1 MVVGELAEE
10 RELVII
16 GGGPGGY
23 HAAIR
28 AAQLGLSV
36 LLIEK
41 EDLGGICLNKG
52 CIPSKVFTQ
61 LAKKHKELDHY
72 HKMGLD
78 SGSVSVNLEKLQ
90 NYKTSLIAQLKK
102 GVDSLCK
109 ANKVEVI
116 EGSASF
122 LSENKIG
129 VENGHQFT
137 VYRFQS
143 SIIATGAKRVL
154 PSFISRYSSRILNEF
169 SIYEL
174 RELPEELVIYGNSY
188 IELEAASSFAAL
200 GTKVTLV
207 QSGELPFDESINKE
221 LARVLKKMK
230 VKLMTGFHPEEAEES
245 NDRVSV
251 TFKKQGGDSVTLET
265 AYFFAANELRA
276 NTSDLGVDRLKM
288 ELTED
293 DFIAIDESCRTSI
306 QGIYAVGDVTSGAS
320 LAVKAIRQ
328 GKVAA
333 ENAAGVPAEFDDMLL
348 PVIAQTIPPVATIG
362 LTEKEAVQSHDV
374 SVSIYPM
381 GGNGFGQLIGEKD
394 GLIKVIADS
403 SNDLILGI
411 HMIGSGAVE
420 MISGSAVGMEMA
432 GRDEDF
438 SYPYYP
444 HPNTSES
451 LQEAMEAL
459 KGRAVH
465 LPPVK
470 QKEYLKV

>member
-36 LLIEK
+36 LLVEK
-41 EDLGGICLNKG
+41 EDMGGVCLNKG

-61 LAKKHKELDHY
+61 LARKHKEMSHY
-72 HKMGLD
+72 QKMGLD
-78 SGSVSVNLEKLQ
+78 SGDVSVNLSKLQ
-90 NYKTSLIAQLKK
+90 DYKNSLIAQLKK
-102 GVDSLCK
+102 GVSSLCE
-109 ANKVEVI
+109 ANKVEIVK
-116 EGSASF
+116 GTASF
-122 LSENKIG
+122 LSQNKIG
-129 VENGHQFT
+129 VENGHSFT
-137 VYRFQS
+137 VYSFQS
-143 SIIATGAKRVL
+143 AIVATGAKREQ
-154 PSFISRYSSRILNEF
+154 PSFIPAYSSRILDEF

-174 RELPEELVIYGNSY
+174 SNLPEELVIYGNSY
-188 IELEAASSFAAL
+188 VELEAASSFAAL

-207 QSGELPFDESINKE
+207 LDGELPFDDSINKE
-221 LARVLKKMK
+221 LTRVLKKMK
-230 VKLMTGFHPEEAEES
+230 VKMLSGFTPVEVSES
-245 NDRVSV
+245 QAGVSV
-251 TFKKQGGDSVTLET
+251 SLEKEGSDSVTLET
-265 AYFFAANELRA
+265 SYFFTARKLKGNL
-276 NTSDLGVDRLKM
+276 DGLGVDRLKM
-288 ELTED
+288 SLTED
-293 DFIAIDESCRTSI
+293 HFIEIDETCRTSI
-306 QGIYAVGDVTSGAS
+306 PGIYAVGDAVNGSP

-333 ENAAGVPAEFDDMLL
+333 ENAAGLPSEYDGMLL
-348 PVIAQTIPPVATIG
+348 PDVAQTIPPVASIG
-362 LTEKEAVQSHDV
+362 LTEKEAAEEHEI
-374 SVSIYPM
+374 SVSTYPM
-381 GGNGFGQLIGEKD
+381 GGNGFAQLIGEKE
-394 GLIKVIADS
+394 GLIKVISDS
-403 SNDLILGI
+403 SSDLILGI

-459 KGRAVH
+459 KGKAVH

-470 QKEYLKV
+470 QKEYSI

>member
-41 EDLGGICLNKG
+41 EDLGGVCLNNG

-61 LAKKHKELDHY
+61 VARKHKEMAHY
-72 HKMGLD
+72 QNMGLD
-78 SGSVSVNLEKLQ
+78 SGSVSVNLSKLQ
-90 NYKTSLIAQLKK
+90 DYKRSLIGQLKK

-109 ANKVEVI
+109 ANKVEVVK
-116 EGSASF
+116 GSASF

-137 VYRFQS
+137 VYSFQS
-143 SIIATGAKRVL
+143 AIIATGAKREL
-154 PSFISRYSSRILNEF
+154 PSFISGYSSRVLNEI
-169 SIYEL
+169 SIYEQS
-174 RELPEELVIYGNSY
+174 ELPEELVVYGSGY

-207 QSGELPFDESINKE
+207 LDGELPFDDSINKE
-221 LARVLKKMK
+221 LTRVLKKMK
-230 VKLMTGFHPEEAEES
+230 VKLMTGFSPEEVKETQ
-245 NDRVSV
+245 DGVSV
-251 TFKKQGGDSVTLET
+251 TFSKHDSDSVTIDT
-265 AYFFAANELRA
+265 SYFLAASKLKGNVA
-276 NTSDLGVDRLKM
+276 DLGVDRLKM
-288 ELTED
+288 NLTSD
-293 DFIAIDESCRTSI
+293 GFIETDHSCLTSI
-306 QGIYAVGDVTSGAS
+306 QGIYAIGDVTTGLP
-320 LAVKAIRQ
+320 LAVKAIKQ

-333 ENAAGVPAEFDDMLL
+333 ENAAGLPAEHDDVLL
-348 PVIAQTIPPVATIG
+348 PVIAQTIPPIASIG
-362 LTEKEAVQSHDV
+362 LTEKEAAENHEV
-374 SVSIYPM
+374 SVSTYPM
-381 GGNGFGQLIGEKD
+381 GSNGFAQLIGEKE
-394 GLIKVIADS
+394 GLIKVVADS
-403 SNDLILGI
+403 TNDLILGI
-411 HMIGSGAVE
+411 HMIGNSAVE

-438 SYPYYP
+438 SYPFYP
-444 HPNTSES
+444 HPHTSES

-470 QKEYLKV
+470 QKEFSKV

>member
-10 RELVII
+10 RELIII

-41 EDLGGICLNKG
+41 EELGGVCLNKG

-61 LAKKHKELDHY
+61 LARKHKELDHY
-72 HKMGLD
+72 QKMGLGT
-78 SGSVSVNLEKLQ
+78 GSVSVNLSKLQ
-90 NYKTSLIAQLKK
+90 EYKTSLIGQLKK

-109 ANKVEVI
+109 ANKVEVVK
-116 EGSASF
+116 GAASF
-122 LSENKIG
+122 LAENKIG

-137 VYRFQS
+137 VYSFQS
-143 SIIATGAKRVL
+143 AIIATGSKREK
-154 PSFISRYSSRILNEF
+154 PSFIPGYSSRILNEF

-174 RELPEELVIYGNSY
+174 REIPEELIVHGSSY

-207 QSGELPFDESINKE
+207 LNGELPFDDSINKE

-230 VKLMTGFHPEEAEES
+230 VKLMTGFEPQEAAES
-245 NDRVSV
+245 SDGVSV
-251 TFKKQGGDSVTLET
+251 TFVKQGGDSVTLET
-265 AYFFAANELRA
+265 PYFFSAARQTA
-276 NTSDLGVDRLKM
+276 NIGDLGLDRLKM
-288 ELTED
+288 NLTND
-293 DFIAIDESCRTSI
+293 GFIEIDESCRTSI
-306 QGIYAVGDVTSGAS
+306 QSIFAIGDVTSGQP

-333 ENAAGVPAEFDDMLL
+333 ENAADVPAEYDDSLL
-348 PVIAQTIPPVATIG
+348 PVIAQTIPPIASIG
-362 LTEKEAVQSHDV
+362 MTEKEAAEEYDV
-374 SVSIYPM
+374 SVSTYPM
-381 GGNGFGQLIGEKD
+381 GGNGFAQLSGEKE
-394 GLIKVIADS
+394 GVIKVVADS
-403 SNDLILGI
+403 ENDLILGI
-411 HMIGSGAVE
+411 HMMGIGAVE
-420 MISGSAVGMEMA
+420 MIPGAAVGMEMA

-470 QKEYLKV
+470 QKEFSKV

>member
-28 AAQLGLSV
+28 AAQLGMSV

-41 EDLGGICLNKG
+41 EELGGVCLNKG

-61 LAKKHKELDHY
+61 LAKKHKEMDHY
-72 HKMGLD
+72 QKMGLD
-78 SGSVSVNLEKLQ
+78 SASVSVNLEKLQ
-90 NYKTSLIAQLKK
+90 DYKTSLIAQLKK

-109 ANKVEVI
+109 ANRVEVMK
-116 EGSASF
+116 GSASF

-137 VYRFQS
+137 VYTFQS
-143 SIIATGAKRVL
+143 AIIAAGATRER
-154 PSFISRYSSRILNEF
+154 PAFISNYSSRILNEF

-174 RELPEELVIYGNSY
+174 SELPDQLVIYGNSY

-207 QSGELPFDESINKE
+207 LGGQLPFDDSINKE
-221 LARVLKKMK
+221 LVRVLKKMK
-230 VKLMTGFHPEEAEES
+230 VKLMTGFQPEGVTES

-251 TFKKQGGDSVTLET
+251 TFTKQDSDTVTLET
-265 AYFFAANELRA
+265 AYFFAASELRA
-276 NTSDLGVDRLKM
+276 NTADLGVDRLKM
-288 ELTED
+288 KLTD
-293 DFIAIDESCRTSI
+293 NDFIAIDESCRTSI
-306 QGIYAVGDVTSGAS
+306 QGIYAVGDVTSGVP
-320 LAVKAIRQ
+320 LAVKAIKQ

-333 ENAAGVPAEFDDMLL
+333 ENAAGVPAAFDDLHL
-348 PVIAQTIPPVATIG
+348 PAVAQTIPPVATIG
-362 LTEKEAVQSHDV
+362 LTEKEAAQSHEVTV
-374 SVSIYPM
+374 STYPM
-381 GGNGFGQLIGEKD
+381 GGNGFAQLIGEKE

-403 SNDLILGI
+403 NTDLILGI

-451 LQEAMEAL
+451 LQEVMEAL

-465 LPPVK
+465 LPPSK
-470 QKEYLKV
+470 QKEFSKV

>member
-41 EDLGGICLNKG
+41 ENLGGVCLNKG

-61 LAKKHKELDHY
+61 LARKHKEMGHY
-72 HKMGLD
+72 QKMGLD
-78 SGSVSVNLEKLQ
+78 SGDVSVNLSKLQ
-90 NYKTSLIAQLKK
+90 DYKNSLIDQLKK
-102 GVDSLCK
+102 GVNSLCG
-109 ANKVEVI
+109 ANKVEI
-116 EGSASF
+116 AKGTASF
-122 LSENKIG
+122 LSANKIG
-129 VENGHQFT
+129 VENGHSFT
-137 VYRFQS
+137 VYSFQS
-143 SIIATGAKRVL
+143 AIIATGAKREK
-154 PSFISRYSSRILNEF
+154 PSFIPGYSERIVDEF

-174 RELPEELVIYGNSY
+174 SSLPEELAIYGSSY

-207 QSGELPFDESINKE
+207 MDGELPFDDSINKE
-221 LARVLKKMK
+221 LTRVLKKMK
-230 VKLMTGFHPEEAEES
+230 VKMLSGFTPGE
-245 NDRVSV
+245 V
-251 TFKKQGGDSVTLET
+251 TEFQGGVSITLEKEGSDSVTLET
-265 AYFFAANELRA
+265 PYFFAARKITGNVEG
-276 NTSDLGVDRLKM
+276 LGVDRLKM
-288 ELTED
+288 GLTVD
-293 DFIAIDESCRTSI
+293 HFIEIDEKCRTSI
-306 QGIYAVGDVTSGAS
+306 PGIYAVGDAVNGSP

-333 ENAAGVPAEFDDMLL
+333 ENAAGLAAEYDGMLL
-348 PVIAQTIPPVATIG
+348 PDVAQTIPPVASIG
-362 LTEKEAVQSHDV
+362 LTEKEAAAEHDI
-374 SVSIYPM
+374 SVSTYPM
-381 GGNGFGQLIGEKD
+381 GGNGFAQLIGEKE
-394 GLIKVIADS
+394 GLIKVVSDS

-438 SYPYYP
+438 AVPYYP

-459 KGRAVH
+459 KGKAVH
-465 LPPVK
+465 LPPKK
-470 QKEYLKV
+470 QKEYSV